1 LTDQTAQPDD
11 TVVAERFS
19 QRVIAWQRKF
29 GRHDLPWQERRDA
42 YRIWVSEIMLQ
53 QTQVATVIPYY
64 QRFIGEFP
72 AVELLAAAPLDRI
85 MQLWS
90 GLGYYSRARNLHRCA
105 QALMQRF
112 DGKFPQDTMALES
125 LPGIGRSTAAAIASL
140 AFGVPAAILDG
151 NVKRV
156 MARHF
161 GIAGYPGE
169 MAVQKRLWQVAER
182 AVPTQEIEPYTQG
195 LMDLGASVCLR
206 SKPQCSKCPV
216 NQSCVALRTAQVS
229 LIPSAK
235 PRAPLP
241 ERFVLLLMISRGDEI
256 LVLKRP
262 PSGIWGGLWSLP
274 ELPLSAAEYEEH
286 QCSAA
291 TRSQVLGWLAD
302 QGLVSDSMTTLAT
315 FDHRF
320 THFRLNILPL
330 MVSLSSRAA
339 SVSSPAK
346 WHVAEPAMLW
356 LKLQDVTDAALPK
369 PVKSLLQ
376 ALPERAG

>member
-1 LTDQTAQPDD
+1 MTDQTDQPDD

-19 QRVIAWQRKF
+19 QRVIAWQRKS
-29 GRHDLPWQERRDA
+29 GRHDLPWQASRDA

-64 QRFIGEFP
+64 QRFIDEFP
-72 AVELLAAAPLDRI
+72 AVERLAAAPLDRI

-112 DGKFPQDTMALES
+112 DGKFPPDTMALES

-140 AFGVPAAILDG
+140 AYGLPAAILDG

-169 MAVQKRLWQVAER
+169 AAVQKRLWQVAER
-182 AVPTQEIEPYTQG
+182 AVPTQAIETYTQG
-195 LMDLGASVCLR
+195 LMDLGATVCLR
-206 SKPQCSKCPV
+206 SKPHCSKCPV
-216 NQSCVALRTAQVS
+216 NQSCVALRTGQVS

-235 PRAPLP
+235 PRATLP
-241 ERFVLLLMISRGDEI
+241 ERFVLLLTIARGDEI

-274 ELPLSAAEYEEH
+274 ELPLSAAEYELR

-291 TRSQVLGWLAD
+291 THSQALAWLAK
-302 QGLVSDSMTTLAT
+302 QGLTSDLITPLAP
-315 FDHRF
+315 FEHRF

-330 MVSLSSRAA
+330 MLTVSSQRGP
-339 SVSSPAK
+339 VSSPVK
-346 WHVAEPAMLW
+346 WHVSQATTRW
-356 LKLQDVTDAALPK
+356 LGLPEVADAALPK
-369 PVKSLLQ
+369 PVKTLLQ
-376 ALPERAG
+376 ALPRRIS